1 MKIINSIIQK
11 MIKVMPLIL
20 LIMMAVMD
28 RNNPFFVSLFLILL
42 FGYTAILIARI
53 LEAKKKWYQENQD
66 LAELGIDKSID
77 TMGDITKKID
87 KR

>member
-1 MKIINSIIQK
+1 
-11 MIKVMPLIL
+11 MPLIL